1 MRNLENQ
8 IAIVTGSS
16 KGIGREIVLKVA
28 GEGAKVVVCG
38 RDRGRVDAV
47 VGEVSEIGGG
57 ALGFVGGLSTRDDA
71 QRLVNATTTHFG
83 RLDMLVNNAGSVKM
97 EPFLD
102 FRPETWHEHLEIHMS
117 GAMFCAQAAARVMVE
132 RGYGRIVNISSIA
145 AGMAN
150 PGFTAYGPVKA
161 ALESLTRV
169 MAVELASSGITV
181 NTVAPGPVMN
191 DMMLKLYGE
200 DVLRDRALTIPM
212 ARLATAAE
220 VAHAVLFFL
229 LPDSGYITGQL
240 LGVDGGAKAAGCYTA
255 GIFQQRKAAE
265 I

>member
-1 MRNLENQ
+1 M
-8 IAIVTGSS
+8 
-16 KGIGREIVLKVA
+16 
-28 GEGAKVVVCG
+28 VCG
-38 RDRGRVDAV
+38 RDRGRVDEV
-47 VGEVSEIGGG
+47 IDEVSQIGED
-57 ALGFVGGLSTRDDA
+57 ARGFVGELSTRGDA
-71 QRLVNATTTHFG
+71 ERLVNETMRHFG
-83 RLDMLVNNAGSVKM
+83 HIDMLVNNAGSVKM

-102 FRPETWHEHLEIHMS
+102 FRSETWNEHLEIHMS

-132 RGYGRIVNISSIA
+132 AKYGRIVNISSIA
-145 AGMAN
+145 AGMAS

-169 MAVELASSGITV
+169 MAVELAPHGVTV

-200 DVLRDRALTIPM
+200 DALRDRALSIPM

-229 LPDSGYITGQL
+229 LPGSEYITGQL

-255 GIFQQRKAAE
+255 GIFQQRKKAAKT
-265 I
+265 